1 MPVFDDP
8 AVLHAIQVEGL
19 EVDRL
24 AFALDVLELAR
35 EMAAKVQMNG
45 GAIAG
50 DDHVV
55 DFGGEIRDG
64 GAEIPRR
71 LQRGVSALRGGLREC
86 PGGEGGARAPPRGR
100 VRPRR

>member
-8 AVLHAIQVEGL
+8 AVLRAIQVEGL

-50 DDHVV
+50 DESTSPWVWY
-55 DFGGEIRDG
+55 
-64 GAEIPRR
+64 A
-71 LQRGVSALRGGLREC
+71 QRSSPFALKPSKKRK
-86 PGGEGGARAPPRGR
+86 
-100 VRPRR
+100 